1 MFYCCLVYQSCL
13 TLCDPIYC
21 NTPGFPV
28 FHYLLGY
35 AQTHV
40 HWVDYAI
47 QQSNPVAPFSSC
59 LQSFPSSGSFPV
71 SQLFSSD
78 GQSIGTSASASVFTK
93 NIQSW
98 FPSGLT
104 GLISCCP
111 RDSQESSSPPQFE
124 NINSSVLNLL
134 YGPTLKLFNVLSKFI
149 VAVLPRSKHLLISC
163 GQFLKSYWICCN
175 IASVLCFGFLALRH
189 MESFFPWME
198 PTPPALE
205 VEVLTTEPPGK
216 SLDIIYFNM
225 LNPPQGACY
234 LLTQMVSLLWL
245 YNSYLHFLLW
255 QN

>member
-1 MFYCCLVYQSCL
+1 MSIELMMPFNHLILSPPSPPAFSLSHHQGLFQWVSSSHQMAKVLELQLQHQSLQRIFRADFLQDWLVWS
-13 TLCDPIYC
+13 P
-21 NTPGFPV
+21 
-28 FHYLLGY
+28 
-35 AQTHV
+35 
-40 HWVDYAI
+40 
-47 QQSNPVAPFSSC
+47 
-59 LQSFPSSGSFPV
+59 
-71 SQLFSSD
+71 
-78 GQSIGTSASASVFTK
+78 
-93 NIQSW
+93 
-98 FPSGLT
+98 
-104 GLISCCP
+104 CCP
-111 RDSQESSSPPQFE
+111 RDSQESSSLPQFE

-134 YGPTLKLFNVLSKFI
+134 YSPTLKLFNVLSKFV
-149 VAVLPRSKHLLISC
+149 VAVLPRSKHLLTLC

-245 YNSYLHFLLW
+245 YNSYLHFLLYDRIS
-255 QN
+255 